1 MTHGDLEEEARF
13 LLVSLFP
20 KPVDS
25 AIVEH
30 YVAAHRQLFAER
42 VTSPL
47 VSRIVAQR
55 LDAEAIE
62 YALRRRK
69 TGQDLTRKLQIL
81 TYLAEVHPAYYHDFV
96 NTKTRHAGA
105 IISLAL
111 NALRSS
117 WKLAKGEL
125 LIRRHGLL

>member
-1 MTHGDLEEEARF
+1 LTPVDLEEEARF

-20 KPVDS
+20 KPADS
-25 AIVEH
+25 AIVER
-30 YVAAHRQLFAER
+30 YVAAHRQLFADR

-47 VSRIVAQR
+47 VTRIIAQR

-81 TYLAEVHPAYYHDFV
+81 MYLAEVTPGYYLDFF
-96 NTKTRHAGA
+96 NPKARHTCA
-105 IISLAL
+105 IVSLAL
-111 NALRSS
+111 SGLMSS
-117 WKLAKGEL
+117 WKLVKGEL